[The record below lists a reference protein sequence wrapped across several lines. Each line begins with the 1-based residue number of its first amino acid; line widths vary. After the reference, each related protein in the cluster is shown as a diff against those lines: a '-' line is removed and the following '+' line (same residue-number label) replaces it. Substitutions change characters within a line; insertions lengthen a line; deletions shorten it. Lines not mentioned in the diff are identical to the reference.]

1 MLGVEQTLNLLPLL
15 EEDKKK
21 KKDTGFQIILTIN
34 KNDH

>member
-21 KKDTGFQIILTIN
+21 KKDGSSDNF
-34 KNDH
+34 DY

>member
-21 KKDTGFQIILTIN
+21 KKDGISDNF
-34 KNDH
+34 DY